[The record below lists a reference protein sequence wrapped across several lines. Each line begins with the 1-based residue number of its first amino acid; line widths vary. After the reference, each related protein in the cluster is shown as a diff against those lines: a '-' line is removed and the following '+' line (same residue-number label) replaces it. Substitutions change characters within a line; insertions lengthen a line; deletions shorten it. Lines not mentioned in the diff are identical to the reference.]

1 VSTHWSVVALLL
13 LVGCSTTAREKPKGS
28 EPPHMRPALV
38 GESSAIYFTFRNV
51 GADTAVL
58 IGVEVDVA
66 SNATMHRSMERDNM
80 ASMAPVDSIIVA
92 PNDSVVFAERG
103 LHVMATGLRA
113 PLVVGDTV
121 VARLRLRSAR
131 VDTIRVAVRE

>member
-1 VSTHWSVVALLL
+1 VSHCRNVAALMLLAA
-13 LVGCSTTAREKPKGS
+13 CSAKVTEKPKSS

-38 GESSAIYFTFRNV
+38 GESSAIYFTFRNT

-66 SNATMHRSMERDNM
+66 SNATMHRSMEQNNM
-80 ASMAPVDSIIVA
+80 ASMAPIDSLIVA
-92 PNDSVVFAERG
+92 PSDSVVFEERG

-113 PLVVGDTV
+113 PLSVGDTV
-121 VARLRLRSAR
+121 VARLLLRSAR

>member
-1 VSTHWSVVALLL
+1 VNHCCGIVALLL
-13 LVGCSTTAREKPKGS
+13 IAACSAKVPEQAKGS
-28 EPPHMRPALV
+28 APPHMRPALV
-38 GESSAIYFTFRNV
+38 GESSAIYFTFRNA

-66 SNATMHRSMERDNM
+66 SNATMHRSMEQNNM
-80 ASMAPVDSIIVA
+80 ASMVPIDSIIVA
-92 PNDSVVFAERG
+92 PNDSVVFEERG

-113 PLVVGDTV
+113 PLAVGDTV
-121 VARLRLRSAR
+121 VARLLLRSTR